1 MHSHVLYS
9 ILYDSMYSPLVSP
22 RASWSTMRLWRRVL
36 ITCLMHSWDSS
47 LERIL
52 ARLLWR
58 PEHKLI
64 YGVLGWVLLTIL
76 HNSWDIYFFLS
87 LYCCIEH
94 VVGLKHVN
102 CSLLVLQISPFSDC
116 IMLMWEKIPGSPCF
130 SVLQAMERWVEP
142 GNEVTLA
149 WGLHTCTVNEYMHV
163 HPHTSRYKP
172 LWDSYNARTHTIVD
186 LQTLA
191 KTTYMI
197 VLKITCTCTQTKTW
211 YNISPAMTSHK
222 HTLSV
227 AKHIKF
233 QVVPWW
239 TLQQEPVAYAET
251 PYNQQ
256 G

>member
-76 HNSWDIYFFLS
+76 HNSWDIYFLLS

-116 IMLMWEKIPGSPCF
+116 IRKDRF
-130 SVLQAMERWVEP
+130 SLLFRTASD
-142 GNEVTLA
+142 GKLGGA
-149 WGLHTCTVNEYMHV
+149 WKQGYPSLGF
-163 HPHTSRYKP
+163 
-172 LWDSYNARTHTIVD
+172 THM
-186 LQTLA
+186 
-191 KTTYMI
+191 Y
-197 VLKITCTCTQTKTW
+197 
-211 YNISPAMTSHK
+211 S
-222 HTLSV
+222 
-227 AKHIKF
+227 
-233 QVVPWW
+233 
-239 TLQQEPVAYAET
+239 
-251 PYNQQ
+251 
-256 G
+256 